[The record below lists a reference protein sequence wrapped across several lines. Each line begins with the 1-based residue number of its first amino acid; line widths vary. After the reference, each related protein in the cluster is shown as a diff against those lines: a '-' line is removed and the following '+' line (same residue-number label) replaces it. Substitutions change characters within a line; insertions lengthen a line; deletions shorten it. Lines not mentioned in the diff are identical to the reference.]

1 MPQSQKLSLLSAI
14 LINVNIMLGSGIFIN
29 TVILTKQAGS
39 LGAVVY
45 LLVAL
50 LLLPLILTIGQLLD
64 YHPTSGTFY
73 DFGRTISPYFG
84 FISSWS
90 YFTAKLCSSA
100 LAIHVC
106 LSFLQQ
112 IIPLLKVIPLLLFDC
127 LIAVLFVLLNLLH
140 IKIGQTIQYSFIILK
155 LIPILFVILTG
166 LFLISG
172 ANFTSETALF
182 SGVPL
187 ALPLVL
193 YAFSGFEASC
203 SLSSCIRD
211 AKRNG
216 PLAIFISFGLVVT
229 ILFLFQ
235 GLFYGSLGPSLG
247 KLSGYLDAF
256 PAYLAQLNIRGS
268 TIQTIL
274 YLAIAIIL
282 SLDLPMVLCTAM
294 DGICFTLA
302 RNHHIFGSTFFSTL
316 NEHGVPR
323 ACIIAEGVF
332 IIVYLLITQGNQI
345 PLQQVSALG
354 GTIAYTFSAISLLF
368 IHYNKR
374 KSLTIPLLGLVSC
387 LLFIGSFIWSIK
399 VQGPTLMLLL
409 FLALLGAGSY
419 MFYKKHETPLDI
431 FEEL

>member
-274 YLAIAIIL
+274 YLAIASS
-282 SLDLPMVLCTAM
+282 SLGSAY
-294 DGICFTLA
+294 GIMYSNGWNLFTLA
-302 RNHHIFGSTFFSTL
+302 RNNHIFGSTFFSTL